1 MPASTPARTFPLK
14 TLAAGL
20 IVAVVF
26 VGGLL
31 ALEQGRRDESPLA
44 TGSTGQDPTAGAA
57 RAARSRLVD
66 AVGVDREELTWVVE
80 AAEPVPAAPAI
91 PARPAASAAS
101 VAQAASGVDQDPGAA
116 PLSPIPDLAQDA
128 AGGRPD
134 LAALPPRETAGAG
147 SSTPAIE
154 RSLPVETTSPPGS
167 ADTSTGP
174 VAIGPS
180 TAPTH
185 APPPRAQRTVQPRYP
200 AQARRQGIGGTVE
213 LGFVILADGSVAE
226 VTVLSATPPGTF
238 EREAIE
244 AMQRWRFE
252 PSDRVRPST
261 HRFEFRTGPG

>member
-20 IVAVVF
+20 VVAVVF

-31 ALEQGRRDESPLA
+31 ALEQGRRDEPSAAAGL
-44 TGSTGQDPTAGAA
+44 TGQDTTAGTS

-80 AAEPVPAAPAI
+80 AGEPPPAAPAT
-91 PARPAASAAS
+91 PAASATS
-101 VAQAASGVDQDPGAA
+101 VAQAVSGGDAA
-116 PLSPIPDLAQDA
+116 PGSAPPLPAPSPAEDAEAERRALATPTQQA
-128 AGGRPD
+128 AG
-134 LAALPPRETAGAG
+134 TAP
-147 SSTPAIE
+147 STPAPVP
-154 RSLPVETTSPPGS
+154 SPVEATSATSLADSSPRPAAIEASTTSTN
-167 ADTSTGP
+167 A
-174 VAIGPS
+174 A
-180 TAPTH
+180 
-185 APPPRAQRTVQPRYP
+185 PPRAQRTVQPRYP
-200 AQARRQGIGGTVE
+200 TQARRQGIGGTVE

-226 VTVLSATPPGTF
+226 VTVLRATPPGTF
-238 EREAIE
+238 DREAVE

>member
-1 MPASTPARTFPLK
+1 MPASTPARTVPLK

-31 ALEQGRRDESPLA
+31 ALEQGRRDEPSA
-44 TGSTGQDPTAGAA
+44 AVGSTGQDPTTGTS

-80 AAEPVPAAPAI
+80 AAEPSPAAPA
-91 PARPAASAAS
+91 APAASATS
-101 VAQAASGVDQDPGAA
+101 VAQAVSGVDAA
-116 PLSPIPDLAQDA
+116 HGSAPPLTAPSPAADVEAERLALATQTQQA
-128 AGGRPD
+128 AGTAPSKPAPVPSPVEAASAPALADASPRP
-134 LAALPPRETAGAG
+134 
-147 SSTPAIE
+147 SAIE
-154 RSLPVETTSPPGS
+154 ASTT
-167 ADTSTGP
+167 ATN
-174 VAIGPS
+174 A
-180 TAPTH
+180 A
-185 APPPRAQRTVQPRYP
+185 PPRAQRMVQPRYP
-200 AQARRQGIGGTVE
+200 AQARRQGIGGMVE

-226 VTVLSATPPGTF
+226 VTVLGATPPGTF
-238 EREAIE
+238 EREAVE

>member
-1 MPASTPARTFPLK
+1 MPPSTPARTFPLK

-31 ALEQGRRDESPLA
+31 ALEQGRRDEPFA
-44 TGSTGQDPTAGAA
+44 AAGSTGQYPTVGTA
-57 RAARSRLVD
+57 RAARTRLVD
-66 AVGVDREELTWVVE
+66 AVGVDRDELTWVVE
-80 AAEPVPAAPAI
+80 AADPPPVPPAG
-91 PARPAASAAS
+91 PARPPESAVS
-101 VAQAASGVDQDPGAA
+101 VAQTASGVALDPGAT
-116 PLSPIPDLAQDA
+116 PLSPVPQHAQDTPGA
-128 AGGRPD
+128 RPA
-134 LAALPPRETAGAG
+134 LAALPPQTAGAA
-147 SSTPAIE
+147 SSTPEPE
-154 RSLPVETTSPPGS
+154 RSLPVGTTSERGFADAPPRP
-167 ADTSTGP
+167 APIEAST
-174 VAIGPS
+174 
-180 TAPTH
+180 TPTN

-200 AQARRQGIGGTVE
+200 AQARRQGISGTVE

-238 EREAIE
+238 EREAVE